1 MKNLFK
7 RLFSVIILALG
18 LITTS
23 SCEFEPEDF
32 VSKVAFTQDD
42 WKSSDFMTTG
52 LGVVTLKTSVDGD
65 TAHFYSGKYNKVVQ
79 GRFNGVDTPE
89 STGVIEPWGKKA
101 ATFTRETLTNAKTI
115 VLETERTDGKTGPEA
130 DSTGDRYLVWVW
142 TSTRSVEEEDG
153 SQLRLL
159 NLALVQEGLSPSKGT
174 AGSRY
179 EDTFLDADAQAQKMK
194 INIWSEEK
202 DPQYYY
208 GEAQITNMKEVFSN
222 PSEWLAQKVYVE
234 GVVTRTMGTNAYI
247 QDTYYNEDGTE
258 EVYGAYIYTMYKQYD
273 ILKKGNRIGVIG
285 IIGEYMGSYQIV
297 DVTYNPYTP
306 GKNDMKLLET
316 GITVEPTVLTV
327 DEANQG
333 NHMAV
338 LCKMENLRVTGGYG
352 GLYEYDKNGLK
363 NEDNAMTLYVKDENG
378 KDFNIRIDASTF
390 IRDTDGN
397 QICSYKYFV
406 NYCNQGAGYTFD
418 FVGLMG
424 KYTSLTTDKTEIQLM
439 LVATSDLTY
448 NTPNE

>member
-159 NLALVQEGLSPSKGT
+159 NLALVQEGLSP
-174 AGSRY
+174 
-179 EDTFLDADAQAQKMK
+179 EPHVLLFLHL
-194 INIWSEEK
+194 
-202 DPQYYY
+202 YL
-208 GEAQITNMKEVFSN
+208 VF
-222 PSEWLAQKVYVE
+222 
-234 GVVTRTMGTNAYI
+234 
-247 QDTYYNEDGTE
+247 
-258 EVYGAYIYTMYKQYD
+258 
-273 ILKKGNRIGVIG
+273 
-285 IIGEYMGSYQIV
+285 
-297 DVTYNPYTP
+297 
-306 GKNDMKLLET
+306 
-316 GITVEPTVLTV
+316 
-327 DEANQG
+327 
-333 NHMAV
+333 
-338 LCKMENLRVTGGYG
+338 
-352 GLYEYDKNGLK
+352 
-363 NEDNAMTLYVKDENG
+363 
-378 KDFNIRIDASTF
+378 
-390 IRDTDGN
+390 
-397 QICSYKYFV
+397 
-406 NYCNQGAGYTFD
+406 
-418 FVGLMG
+418 
-424 KYTSLTTDKTEIQLM
+424 
-439 LVATSDLTY
+439 
-448 NTPNE
+448 